1 MIGKTRIE
9 GNDDE
14 AGATRRDDGSVLREA
29 STREM
34 TPDREPRGRPRPLKG
49 TPLKINISYSQKA
62 NRSNGVQPWASAS
75 IEREFPE
82 ELFAKPSLLFAE
94 MRQTY
99 AIAEAAVAE
108 QLENVGL
115 DDEGGPGDVRGG
127 DPVRDRMRQAPPVS
141 TRSFAAAPS
150 SSPLPSPAASA
161 SAPSASPSPS
171 PSPSNQNGSKDG
183 PPTTARELAGWAK
196 RRGLIKW
203 FTELGRK
210 QDPPLP
216 GLLFEWS
223 NEWAV
228 WAYQAW
234 LASQSAATAA
244 PTNGNDRN

>member
-1 MIGKTRIE
+1 
-9 GNDDE
+9 
-14 AGATRRDDGSVLREA
+14 
-29 STREM
+29 
-34 TPDREPRGRPRPLKG
+34 
-49 TPLKINISYSQKA
+49 LKINISYSQKA

-108 QLENVGL
+108 QLENAAP
-115 DDEGGPGDVRGG
+115 DEGPGPGDVRPG
-127 DPVRDRMRQAPPVS
+127 DPVRDRMRQAPPAS
-141 TRSFAAAPS
+141 ARSFAPSPSPS
-150 SSPLPSPAASA
+150 SSPSPAPSPVPAPSASAPSA

-171 PSPSNQNGSKDG
+171 NQNGPKDG

-196 RRGLIKW
+196 RHGLIKW
-203 FTELGRK
+203 FSELGRK

-216 GLLFEWS
+216 GLLSEWS
-223 NEWAV
+223 NEWAI

-234 LASQSAATAA
+234 LASQPAA
-244 PTNGNDRN
+244 PTDGNDRN

>member
-1 MIGKTRIE
+1 
-9 GNDDE
+9 
-14 AGATRRDDGSVLREA
+14 
-29 STREM
+29 
-34 TPDREPRGRPRPLKG
+34 
-49 TPLKINISYSQKA
+49 LKINISYSQKA

-108 QLENVGL
+108 QLENAAL
-115 DDEGGPGDVRGG
+115 EEEPEPGDVRSG
-127 DPVRDRMRQAPPVS
+127 DPVRDRVRQAPPAS
-141 TRSFAAAPS
+141 ARSFAPAPS
-150 SSPLPSPAASA
+150 LSPS
-161 SAPSASPSPS
+161 PSASPSS

-196 RRGLIKW
+196 RHGLIKW
-203 FTELGRK
+203 FSELGRK

-216 GLLFEWS
+216 GLLSEWS
-223 NEWAV
+223 NEWAI

-234 LASQSAATAA
+234 LASQPAA
-244 PTNGNDRN
+244 PTDGNDRN

>member
-1 MIGKTRIE
+1 L
-9 GNDDE
+9 
-14 AGATRRDDGSVLREA
+14 S
-29 STREM
+29 
-34 TPDREPRGRPRPLKG
+34 LKG
-49 TPLKINISYSQKA
+49 TALKINISYSQKA

-108 QLENVGL
+108 QLENAAS
-115 DDEGGPGDVRGG
+115 DDGNEPGPGDVRPG
-127 DPVRDRMRQAPPVS
+127 DPVRDRMRQAPPAS
-141 TRSFAAAPS
+141 ARSFAPAPS
-150 SSPLPSPAASA
+150 SSPAPATSA
-161 SAPSASPSPS
+161 S

-196 RRGLIKW
+196 RHGLIKW
-203 FTELGRK
+203 FSELGRK

-216 GLLFEWS
+216 GLLSEWS
-223 NEWAV
+223 NEWAI

-234 LASQSAATAA
+234 LASQPAA